1 MQWIF
6 THLWPVPPGTW
17 GVRRGCIRT
26 RCLLYHPALL
36 PSAAWYVHCP
46 FGVTR
51 TEFGGMACTAQPVLL
66 ANSHSTTWLCDSVRQ
81 AASQAQRHS
90 QDYGGSLRSNCLV
103 RGDCCPP
110 GKGCNRASPSSWD
123 EAGIYSPFFIV
134 PKKSSGLWPI
144 LDLRISNLA
153 LLSSQLILQRLTWRT
168 LAFVSWFFVGT
179 ACVRESGMAVQGPP
193 LWALSVPSCLHVS
206 QGGRPCPVTGSGH
219 QDPQLSGAWKT
230 LSLRPESSLWGELLP
245 WGGVCSWLAVLLT
258 RRPPKMHDWSSAYSG
273 MEGWSVGCHPP
284 PWECMWL
291 LLQPILMQW
300 TDGPR
305 ESTISSWG
313 SCGVPGGTISSWGSC
328 GVPPQSL
335 LVPSWDLSIDLT
347 GLQRG
352 VPLSRWTQW
361 SWSSCL
367 QDSAPDRAH
376 FFKRVRTFNHFRWA
390 KSALWSGRPTLT
402 LSWDPGLDTCL
413 RFPPSFSEIR
423 WWTCKYYPWRRQ
435 IQPWCCCVPS

>member
-1 MQWIF
+1 MVCPLS
-6 THLWPVPPGTW
+6 LWCHSHGVW
-17 GVRRGCIRT
+17 GHG
-26 RCLLYHPALL
+26 L
-36 PSAAWYVHCP
+36 HCP
-46 FGVTR
+46 
-51 TEFGGMACTAQPVLL
+51 PVLL

-103 RGDCCPP
+103 RVDCCPP

-153 LLSSQLILQRLTWRT
+153 LLSSQLSLQRLTWRT

-193 LWALSVPSCLHVS
+193 LWALPVPSCLHVS

-230 LSLRPESSLWGELLP
+230 LSLRPEPSLWGELLP

-258 RRPPKMHDWSSAYSG
+258 RRPPNMHDWSSAYSG

-305 ESTISSWG
+305 ESTISSHREVPVGCPHSHSWCPPGIFLLTWLDFRGG
-313 SCGVPGGTISSWGSC
+313 SPWAAGLSGAEVPVCKTAHLTALTSSRESGPSTIFGERK
-328 GVPPQSL
+328 VPCVQAGL
-335 LVPSWDLSIDLT
+335 LSHCPETPAWI
-347 GLQRG
+347 
-352 VPLSRWTQW
+352 
-361 SWSSCL
+361 
-367 QDSAPDRAH
+367 RA
-376 FFKRVRTFNHFRWA
+376 
-390 KSALWSGRPTLT
+390 
-402 LSWDPGLDTCL
+402 
-413 RFPPSFSEIR
+413 
-423 WWTCKYYPWRRQ
+423 
-435 IQPWCCCVPS
+435 